1 MKHDAEAEAP
11 VTPPEAPGTMDDPT
25 ESDARASAVAAVRN
39 GADVRVPARHAP
51 DVPVAGVP
59 VARPAPGEVG
69 GPKGPE
75 PTRYGDW
82 ENKGR
87 ATDF

>member
-1 MKHDAEAEAP
+1 MRPRWSNSADAAHIRVMTEQSEAATQIPPVPAAPERPSPPTLKEGERGGPLPAP
-11 VTPPEAPGTMDDPT
+11 V
-25 ESDARASAVAAVRN
+25 
-39 GADVRVPARHAP
+39 
-51 DVPVAGVP
+51 
-59 VARPAPGEVG
+59 PGEVG

-82 ENKGR
+82 ESKGR